1 VQHRT
6 LNQLVAAVVGAGFL
20 LTGLAGFLV
29 SDDFVGQEG
38 GSLLGFQVNGLHNVV
53 HLLIGLALL
62 VGARTLATARTA
74 NLVVGVTYLLLA
86 VAGPF
91 LDGTEADVIALN
103 GADHVLH
110 LLAGGLLTAVG
121 AFADRRERSRV

>member
-1 VQHRT
+1 MQHRT

-29 SDDFVGQEG
+29 SDSFVGQEG

-53 HLLIGLALL
+53 HLAIGLALL

-74 NLVVGVTYLLLA
+74 NLVIGAAYLLLA

-91 LDGTEADVIALN
+91 LTGTEANVIALN
-103 GADHVLH
+103 GADHGLH
-110 LLAGGLLTAVG
+110 LLAGGLLLAVG